1 MIRIVYV
8 ERTARTGKHPH
19 HFGRVNLGN
28 RTLQRT
34 KYPGNLVV
42 RTSLQRIVN
51 AAYHLLRNDVLLQ
64 RVEQGCAIAANH
76 CQHMGNVA
84 YLRVFLPE
92 IPDTGG
98 QHIGCGSA
106 PKVRVLYALL
116 CQVGNDRNGVLT
128 CVARIRHIFG
138 LYGVHKVR
146 PVRITE
152 IKTKVS

>member
-51 AAYHLLRNDVLLQ
+51 AAYHCSVMMFFCSVLSKAVPLLPTIASTWGMSHIS
-64 RVEQGCAIAANH
+64 GCSSRRYQIQA
-76 CQHMGNVA
+76 
-84 YLRVFLPE
+84 E
-92 IPDTGG
+92 
-98 QHIGCGSA
+98 HIGCGSA